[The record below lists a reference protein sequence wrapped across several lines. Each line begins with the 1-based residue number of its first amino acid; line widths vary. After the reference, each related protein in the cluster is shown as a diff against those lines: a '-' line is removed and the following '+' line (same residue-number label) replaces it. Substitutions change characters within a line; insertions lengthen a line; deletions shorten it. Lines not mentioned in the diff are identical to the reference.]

1 MRTARRTIDKREERE
16 YNELQEI
23 SGEEFMPKYS
33 LVVPAYNE
41 EKSLPLFYEAVVP
54 MIESLQ
60 EEFEIIFVNDGSRD
74 ATKEILKELAAK
86 DSRVK
91 VCSFSRNFGQQAAL
105 LCGFAE
111 AKGDAVIAM
120 DADLQ
125 DPPEVALQMIE
136 KWKEG
141 YDVVHGKRRKR
152 KGETVFKKATA
163 AFFYRF
169 MRKITSLDMPADV
182 GDFKLYDRKVVDAV
196 LSLGEHDRLLRAQVT
211 WVGFTQTIVEFDR
224 PERVA
229 GETHYTLKKMVK
241 LAESG
246 VFPNSD
252 YPLTLPLKLGILGG
266 FLSVA
271 CFIVFIVLA
280 CCKIYFGGLVAWLFP
295 FVALSGS
302 IALVCHGLSNI
313 YISMVYREVQSRP
326 KYIVAEKINL

>member
-1 MRTARRTIDKREERE
+1 
-16 YNELQEI
+16 
-23 SGEEFMPKYS
+23 MPKYS
-33 LVVPAYNE
+33 LLVPAYNE

-54 MIESLQ
+54 MMESLQ

-196 LSLGEHDRLLRAQVT
+196 LSLGEHDRLLRAQFT